1 MLALFFLVIV
11 NLNGGSTAPVEGLK
25 KAQLQASRTKR
36 ALGYCQQNRNDSRCL
51 GVFYD
56 LTKIVPL
63 ASDVNMELEKSLA
76 DCEAFQDAV
85 PTTPHGTNMTWTC
98 EAVEQGVQTLPA
110 AVFQLRR
117 NVGMGYWWHRCDCT
131 YIKYRMLY
139 LKNDPVVGWIAA
151 KKMVNIGAQCK
162 PKTKYVSWH
171 KCRSNFMLHRTET
184 TRSA

>member
-1 MLALFFLVIV
+1 MVV
-11 NLNGGSTAPVEGLK
+11 KLNGGSTAPVEGLK
-25 KAQLQASRTKR
+25 KAQTQASRTER
-36 ALGYCQQNRNDSRCL
+36 ALGYCQPNSSDSKCL

-56 LTKIVPL
+56 LTKIIPL
-63 ASDVNMELEKSLA
+63 ASDANISLA

-98 EAVEQGVQTLPA
+98 EAVEQGVQTLPP

-117 NVGMGYWWHRCDCT
+117 KDRTGYWWHLCDCT
-131 YIKYRMLY
+131 YIKYKMLY
-139 LKNDPVVGWIAA
+139 LKNDPVKGWIAA
-151 KKMVNIGAQCK
+151 KKVVNIGAQCK

-171 KCRSNFMLHRTET
+171 KCRSNFMFHRTET